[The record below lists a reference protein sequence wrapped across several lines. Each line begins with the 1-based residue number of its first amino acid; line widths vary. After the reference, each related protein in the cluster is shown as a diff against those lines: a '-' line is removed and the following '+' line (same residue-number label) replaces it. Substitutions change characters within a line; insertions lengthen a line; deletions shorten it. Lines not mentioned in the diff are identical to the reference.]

1 MILKIET
8 FSTYYKCY
16 NGNQVICAED
26 LFIRPSQFNEQQ
38 PKLERQSLG
47 KNQQPVLIAA
57 DDLDQAPLN
66 ACNQLKQDTNSKI
79 EMINSITKEL
89 KIVISSKQS
98 IIFSDIVLRKP
109 YI

>member
-1 MILKIET
+1 MGKSSNMFWLL
-8 FSTYYKCY
+8 ST
-16 NGNQVICAED
+16 N
-26 LFIRPSQFNEQQ
+26 
-38 PKLERQSLG
+38 
-47 KNQQPVLIAA
+47 VL
-57 DDLDQAPLN
+57 DEAPLN

-98 IIFSDIVLRKP
+98 IIFLDIGLRKP